1 MAKTI
6 AGDAVETPPEPQSE
20 TYTAMDPSL
29 IGTGEDASAPKKRGR
44 PRGSTNAPRDPNAP
58 ARPRGRPRGKKSL
71 EDGIGGMLIMSNLVF
86 GFLPAP
92 WDGDAFTEDE
102 VTALSRSLDAFAQDH
117 ATVYRYLSSMVA
129 GGSASSIQLMLVVGS
144 VANRRLNN
152 HGMTMATLLG
162 IKSPPKDE
170 VADGYSGSIATE

>member
-1 MAKTI
+1 MARAI
-6 AGDAVETPPEPQSE
+6 ADDTVETPPEPQSE
-20 TYTAMDPSL
+20 YVAMDPSL

-71 EDGIGGMLIMSNLVF
+71 EDGIGGMLIMCNLIF
-86 GFLPAP
+86 GFLPEP

-117 ATVYRYLSSMVA
+117 ATVYRYLSSLVA
-129 GGSASSIQLMLVVGS
+129 GGSASSIQLALVLGS

-152 HGMTMATLLG
+152 HGMTMASLLG
-162 IKSPPKDE
+162 IKASPRDE
-170 VADGYSGSIATE
+170 VADGYTGSIATE